1 MGSFLQNFA
10 FVSHKPHTHTHLFF
24 IFFNIFIGVGG
35 AERDKRAAHNIPF
48 FFFLFATCK
57 FIIFTE
63 LFLLNKVNLHFFYKK
78 ENSRKILL
86 RK

>member
-1 MGSFLQNFA
+1 MGSFLQNFT
-10 FVSHKPHTHTHLFF
+10 FVFHKLHTHLFF
-24 IFFNIFIGVGG
+24 IFIGVGG
-35 AERDKRAAHNIPF
+35 AEREIKGQLIIYL

-63 LFLLNKVNLHFFYKK
+63 LFLLNKVNLHFFYNKK
-78 ENSRKILL
+78 KSRKILL